1 MSSLK
6 VKLCAAL
13 GCALTAVGAGA
24 APLGTNFTY
33 QGKLQDNGVAADG
46 VFDVRFRLFD
56 AGNAGVQIGSTVC
69 VDSVIVSNGLFT
81 ASVDFGAAAF
91 SGDAR
96 WLEVSVR
103 EDATPANCG
112 AGAYT
117 VLSGRQPLTIAPY
130 ALYALNGGHWDR
142 ANATLT
148 NESGTNFVGINRNTR
163 VTGAE
168 YFGIQAPVNSG
179 YGGMYIRTDGATALP
194 FYGFSAG
201 TETCW
206 TYMDGSS
213 GNWHV
218 FADGDRL
225 TVTDDGDVGI
235 STISPVARL
244 HVTDGTDSAPAGGG
258 FIVSGDVA
266 GPNISIDNNEIMA
279 RDNAATSTL
288 YLNNNGGAV
297 FVGDILQVD
306 SSETTHKAV
315 IEHSTN
321 NTLRLIGPGATYGFN
336 NAINF
341 GDAEYVYLWEDSDDN
356 LTIHAVG
363 GVGGRL
369 RVQADTIVW
378 NATKPATVKLDDQTQ
393 VRMYAEEATQV
404 MFTDYGRGRLVD
416 GVARIALDAE
426 FGQTVTINDEHPM
439 SVFVQLEGDCNGV
452 FVANMSAAG
461 FEVRELQGGRSGA
474 AFSYRVVAQRKLY
487 ENLRMATEEEDKA
500 ANRRMRQV
508 MWPEEI
514 TPQTYADKP
523 VSPQSP
529 TPAAQPGSTPVEPQQ
544 QAMASTAS
552 GQS

>member
-1 MSSLK
+1 MSYAKSN
-6 VKLCAAL
+6 LCALA
-13 GCALTAVGAGA
+13 GCALTATAALA

-56 AGNAGVQIGSTVC
+56 ASNAGVQIGSTVC
-69 VDSVIVSNGLFT
+69 VDSVIVNNGLFT
-81 ASVDFGAAAF
+81 VSLDFGSAAF
-91 SGDAR
+91 GGDAR

-103 EDATPANCG
+103 EDTTPANCA

-117 VLSGRQPLTIAPY
+117 LLSGRQPLTAAPY

-142 ANATLT
+142 TNATLT
-148 NESGTNFVGINRNTR
+148 NESGTNFVGINRSAR

-168 YFGIQAPVNSG
+168 YFGIQAPVSSG
-179 YGGMYIRTDGATALP
+179 YGGMYIRTDGAAGLP
-194 FYGFSAG
+194 FYGYTAG

-206 TYMDGSS
+206 TYMDGSA
-213 GNWHV
+213 GDWHV
-218 FADGDRL
+218 FVDGDRL

-235 STISPVARL
+235 ATVSPAARL

-258 FIVSGDVA
+258 YIVTGDVSGA
-266 GPNISIDNNEIMA
+266 NISIDNNEIMA
-279 RDNAATSTL
+279 RNNGAISTL
-288 YLNNNGGAV
+288 FLNNNGGAV
-297 FVGDILQVD
+297 FVGDTLQID
-306 SSETTHKAV
+306 STETTHKAV
-315 IEHSTN
+315 IQDSTN
-321 NTLRLIGPGATYGFN
+321 NTLRLIGPGDTYGFN

-341 GDAEYVYLWEDSDDN
+341 GDAEYVYLWEDTDDN

-426 FGQTVTINDEHPM
+426 FVQTVTINDEHPM

-452 FVANMSAAG
+452 FVTNMSAAG

-474 AFSYRVVAQRKLY
+474 AFSYRIVAQRKLY
-487 ENLRMATEEEDKA
+487 EDLRLATEEEDKA
-500 ANRRMRQV
+500 ANRRMRQL

-523 VSPQSP
+523 ASPQTQ
-529 TPAAQPGSTPVEPQQ
+529 TPAAQPGSMPVEPRS
-544 QAMASTAS
+544 AASDATGS
-552 GQS
+552 